1 MRKNSEQIK
10 ARRQFIKSCIDNP
23 RLGADLLRDVAIKM
37 EASSRVGDT
46 VNKLADLLFL
56 SEETIFKDYM
66 DCKDTNQ
73 DPNKLREK

>member
-10 ARRQFIKSCIDNP
+10 ARRKFIKSCIDNP
-23 RLGADLLRDVAIKM
+23 QFGADLLRDLAIKM
-37 EASSRVGDT
+37 EASTRVGDT

-73 DPNKLREK
+73 DPNKLRGK